1 MTKQEILDSLEG
13 LKDYV
18 NDTGKRSIDG
28 IKAAVSTLQESPPV
42 QVTEPREEEVKL
54 VKIEK
59 HEVKK
64 VSPEPKKAVRKN
76 KR

>member
-28 IKAAVSTLQESPPV
+28 IKAAVSALQESPPPEV
-42 QVTEPREEEVKL
+42 IEPPKEEVKPT
-54 VKIEK
+54 KIEK
-59 HEVKK
+59 HEAKK
-64 VSPEPKKAVRKN
+64 MVPESKKAVRKN